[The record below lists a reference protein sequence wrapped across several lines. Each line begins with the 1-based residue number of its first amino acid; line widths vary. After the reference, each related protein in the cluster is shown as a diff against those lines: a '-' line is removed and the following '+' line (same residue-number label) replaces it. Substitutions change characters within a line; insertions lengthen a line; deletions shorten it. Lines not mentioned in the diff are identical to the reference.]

1 MLQDDTSIEHK
12 TVDGQDMLTSKNA
25 CSDLTLSPIYLS
37 FKDSNDHK
45 KVLKVT
51 QEMYTWSNP
60 DQKECFI
67 GIAKSKEF
75 SENIKLGT
83 VFISNYH
90 TILNFKDKS
99 VSFAPKVKA
108 PKEQKID

>member
-1 MLQDDTSIEHK
+1 MLRLDT
-12 TVDGQDMLTSKNA
+12 LAN
-25 CSDLTLSPIYLS
+25 LS
-37 FKDSNDHK
+37 
-45 KVLKVT
+45 VLQRFQWSQESVEGNT
-51 QEMYTWSNP
+51 GDEMYTWSNPQNP

-99 VSFAPKVKA
+99 VSFAPKL
-108 PKEQKID
+108 